1 MGYKQCNGDHTV
13 FYRHSRCQI
22 LVLAVYVD
30 DIIIT
35 GDDEREI
42 IQLKENLSKEF
53 EAKDLGQLRYF
64 LGIEIARNPKRYC
77 SFIKKV
83 CCGLVK
89 SDMHAWMST
98 NINTD

>member
-1 MGYKQCNGDHTV
+1 MRYKQCNGDHTV

-42 IQLKENLSKEF
+42 IQLKENLRNLRPRT
-53 EAKDLGQLRYF
+53 LGNSGTSLVLR
-64 LGIEIARNPKRYC
+64 LHEIQKGIVL
-77 SFIKKV
+77 S
-83 CCGLVK
+83 
-89 SDMHAWMST
+89 
-98 NINTD
+98 